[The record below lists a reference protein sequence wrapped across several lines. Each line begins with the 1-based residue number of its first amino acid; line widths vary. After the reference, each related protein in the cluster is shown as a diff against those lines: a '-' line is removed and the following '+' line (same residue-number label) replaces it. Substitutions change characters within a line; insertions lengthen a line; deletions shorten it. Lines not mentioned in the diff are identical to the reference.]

1 MPAPT
6 NQPIATHLSRFCS
19 HHLFCNSLIATLIL
33 LLSLFCETQSAHAQQ
48 YAVVPVNGNA
58 LDPYATAAY
67 NSGTQGGGFLAGFPN
82 QSFPPTL
89 FTTNAATQDRFWLRT
104 DYIRWMADGMETPAL
119 VTTSPNGTAQSDAGV
134 LGLATTTTLYGGEIN
149 DESTN
154 GIRFRGGFFVT
165 PASAFGIEGEYFR
178 IGSNDSGFS
187 RNGGTQILARPFYRT
202 DTDIETAQ
210 LINYPTVV
218 DGNLSI
224 GASSKLNSY
233 LVNGRVALCPTCG
246 GNCVTCRNTDRV
258 DWLVGYRRIE
268 LDEALTFSE
277 TLESQLTAAPGTIVL
292 NEAFRT
298 SNEFDGLQLGVVY
311 QANLKRIWLESLLRV
326 AVGSTK
332 QTVSINGN
340 TSITESGVTDNYAGG
355 LYAQRDNSG
364 TFSRDEFT
372 MVPEIGF
379 TLGVHLTSCL
389 DATVGYSLLY
399 LPNVVR
405 PGDQIDRD
413 VDPDLLAPP
422 GIVTSPSRP
431 EFRFIQNDYVAHGL
445 SFGGQLRF

>member
-1 MPAPT
+1 M
-6 NQPIATHLSRFCS
+6 Q
-19 HHLFCNSLIATLIL
+19 
-33 LLSLFCETQSAHAQQ
+33 AQQ
-48 YAVVPVNGNA
+48 YAVVPVSGTN

-67 NSGTQGGGFLAGFPN
+67 NSGTQGGGFLAGFPS
-82 QSFPPTL
+82 QSFPSNLLVPTV
-89 FTTNAATQDRFWLRT
+89 ATQDRFWLRT
-104 DYIRWMADGMETPAL
+104 DYIRWWADGMETPAL
-119 VTTSPNGTAQSDAGV
+119 ATTSPTGTAQTDAGV
-134 LGLATTTTLYGGEIN
+134 LGLANTQTLYGGEIN

-165 PASAFGIEGEYFR
+165 PASAFGIEGEFFR
-178 IGSNDSGFS
+178 IGSNESGFS
-187 RNGGTQILARPFYRT
+187 RDGGTQILARPFYRT
-202 DTDIETAQ
+202 DTDIETSQ
-210 LINYPTVV
+210 LINYPGVV
-218 DGNLSI
+218 DGSLSI

-233 LVNGRVALCPTCG
+233 LVNGRIALCPTCG

-258 DWLVGYRRIE
+258 DWLIGYRHIE
-268 LDEALTFSE
+268 LDESLTFSE
-277 TLESQLTAAPGTIVL
+277 SLESQLTAAPGTINL

-311 QANLKRIWLESLLRV
+311 QANLERIWLESLLRV
-326 AVGSTK
+326 AVGTTS

-340 TSITESGVTDNYAGG
+340 TTITESGVTDDYTGG

-372 MVPEIGF
+372 MVPEVGF

-389 DATVGYSLLY
+389 DATVGYTLLY
-399 LPNVVR
+399 MPNVAR

-422 GIVTSPSRP
+422 GVVTSPSRP

-445 SFGGQLRF
+445 SIGGQLRF

>member
-1 MPAPT
+1 M
-6 NQPIATHLSRFCS
+6 L
-19 HHLFCNSLIATLIL
+19 LI
-33 LLSLFCETQSAHAQQ
+33 SVCETQNASGQQ

-58 LDPYATAAY
+58 IDPYATAAY
-67 NSGTQGGGFLAGFPN
+67 NSGSQGGGFLAGFPS
-82 QSFPPTL
+82 QQFPSNL
-89 FTTNAATQDRFWLRT
+89 FVTEVAAQDRFWLRT
-104 DYIRWMADGMETPAL
+104 DYIRWWADGMETPAL
-119 VTTSPNGTAQSDAGV
+119 ATTSPNGTAQSDAGV
-134 LGLATTTTLYGGEIN
+134 LGLANTQTLYGGEIN

-165 PASAFGIEGEYFR
+165 PTSAFGIEGEYFR
-178 IGSNDSGFS
+178 IGSNESGFS

-202 DTDIETAQ
+202 DTDIETSQ
-210 LINYPTVV
+210 LINYPGVV
-218 DGNLSI
+218 DGSLSI

-246 GNCVTCRNTDRV
+246 GNCVACRNTDRV
-258 DWLVGYRRIE
+258 DWLIGYRHIE

-277 TLESQLTAAPGTIVL
+277 TLDSQLTAAPGTIVL

-326 AVGSTK
+326 AVGTNK

-340 TSITESGVTDNYAGG
+340 TTITESGVTDNYTGG

-372 MVPEIGF
+372 MVPEVGF

-422 GIVTSPSRP
+422 GVVTSPSRP